1 MLKRYLVFCVAMYIE
16 TVPNRNSPPCILL
29 RESFRDQGKVKHRTL
44 ANVTDWPKHI
54 LTGLRLLLKG
64 HPPSATLSSE
74 SFRITRS
81 LPHGHVEAVLRVV
94 RTLGLDWLLG
104 SKLSPERNLALA
116 MIVARILD
124 PCSKLATARSLDCQT
139 LSSTLAQE
147 CHLEGSIHENEL
159 YAAMDWLV
167 SRQARIENVLA
178 ARHLKEGCLVLYD
191 LTSSYLEGKCC
202 QLGRLGFN
210 RDGKRG
216 KLQIEYGLLCNREG
230 CPVAVEVFEGDTAD
244 PMTLGSQIQ
253 KVRERFGLK
262 RVVIVGDRGM
272 ITQARIDQELRG
284 IEGLAWIGA
293 LRSSQIAGLLQ
304 EGTIAPSLFDEKN
317 LAEIS
322 SPDFPNERLI
332 ACRNPLLAQHRRTKR
347 EALLQA
353 TEVELEKIVLATKR
367 KKRRLHGKAKIAV
380 RVGRLIQNFKMA
392 KHFVL
397 EIEED
402 AFGWKRNEIKIAEEA
417 ALDGMYVVRTC
428 VDQSALSAT
437 ETVERY
443 KDLGAVEQAFRC
455 IKTIDLKVR
464 PIHHRLEGRVRAHV
478 FLCMLAYYLEWHM
491 RKALAPMLFG
501 DDAPREPR
509 EDVVSPK
516 KPSPSAARKARTKK
530 TLDGA
535 PVHSFQTLLA
545 DLSTIVRNSIT
556 PNLEGAP
563 AWQQETEPSALQQK
577 AFDLL
582 KNIPAP

>member
-1 MLKRYLVFCVAMYIE
+1 MYIE

>member
-1 MLKRYLVFCVAMYIE
+1 VYVDIFVAMYIE

-29 RESFRDQGKVKHRTL
+29 RESFRHEGKVKHRTL
-44 ANVTDWPKHI
+44 ANLTDWPKHI

-64 HPPSATLSSE
+64 HPPSTTLSSE

-81 LPHGHVEAVLRVV
+81 LPHGHVQAVLGVAH
-94 RTLGLDWLLG
+94 TLGLDRLLG

-124 PCSKLATARSLDCQT
+124 PGSKLATARSLDCQT

-159 YAAMDWLV
+159 YAAMDWLL
-167 SRQARIENVLA
+167 SHQARIENALA
-178 ARHLKEGCLVLYD
+178 ARHLEEGCLVLYD

-202 QLGRLGFN
+202 ALARLGFN

-230 CPVAVEVFEGDTAD
+230 CPVAVEVFEGHTAD
-244 PMTLGSQIQ
+244 PMTLGHQIK
-253 KVRERFGLK
+253 KVRERFGLR

-272 ITQARIDQELRG
+272 ITQARIDEELRG
-284 IEGLAWIGA
+284 IEGLDWIGA
-293 LRSSQIAGLLQ
+293 LRSSQIAGLLE
-304 EGTIAPSLFDEKN
+304 EGAIAPSLFDEKN

-322 SPDFPNERLI
+322 SPDFPAERLI
-332 ACRNPLLAQHRRTKR
+332 ACRNPFLAQYRRTKR

-353 TEVELEKIVLATKR
+353 TEVELQKILLATR
-367 KKRRLHGKAKIAV
+367 REKRRLRGKAKIAL
-380 RVGRLIQNFKMA
+380 RVGRLIEGFKMA

-397 EIEED
+397 QIEED
-402 AFGWKRNEIKIAEEA
+402 AFSWQRNETKIAEEA
-417 ALDGMYVVRTC
+417 ALDGIYVVRTS
-428 VDQSALSAT
+428 VDQSAMSAP
-437 ETVERY
+437 EAVERY

-455 IKTIDLKVR
+455 IKTVDLKVR

-501 DDAPREPR
+501 DEGPREPR

-545 DLSTIVRNSIT
+545 DLATIVRNSIT

-563 AWQQETEPSALQQK
+563 AWQQETEPSALQRR

>member
-1 MLKRYLVFCVAMYIE
+1 MQMFISMFVAMYIE

-29 RESFRDQGKVKHRTL
+29 RESFRHEGKVKHRTL
-44 ANVTDWPKHI
+44 ANLTDWPKHI
-54 LTGLRLLLKG
+54 LAGLRLLLKG
-64 HPPSATLSSE
+64 HQPSLTVSSE

-81 LPHGHVEAVLRVV
+81 LPHGHVEAVLGVV
-94 RTLGLDWLLG
+94 RTLGLDRLLG

-116 MIVARILD
+116 MIVTRILD
-124 PCSKLATARSLDCQT
+124 PGSKLATARSLDCQT

-167 SRQARIENVLA
+167 SRQARIENALA
-178 ARHLKEGCLVLYD
+178 ARHLEEGCLVLYD

-202 QLGRLGFN
+202 ELARLGFN

-230 CPVAVEVFEGDTAD
+230 CPVAVEVFEGNTAD

-272 ITQARIDQELRG
+272 ITQARIDEELRG

-293 LRSSQIAGLLQ
+293 LRSSQIAGLLE
-304 EGTIAPSLFDEKN
+304 EGAIAPSLFDEKN

-322 SPDFPNERLI
+322 SPDFPAERLI

-347 EALLQA
+347 EALLRA

-367 KKRRLHGKAKIAV
+367 KKRRLRGKAKIAL
-380 RVGRLIQNFKMA
+380 RVGRLIEGFKMA

-397 EIEED
+397 QIEED
-402 AFGWKRNEIKIAEEA
+402 AFGWQRNETKIAEEA
-417 ALDGMYVVRTC
+417 ALDGMYVVRTS
-428 VDQSALSAT
+428 VDQSALSAS
-437 ETVERY
+437 EAVERY

-455 IKTIDLKVR
+455 IKTVDLKVR

-535 PVHSFQTLLA
+535 PVHSFETLLA

-563 AWQQETEPSALQQK
+563 AWQQETEPSALQQR

>member
-1 MLKRYLVFCVAMYIE
+1 MYICADLIAMYIE
-16 TVPNRNSPPCILL
+16 TVANRNSPPCILL
-29 RESFRDQGKVKHRTL
+29 RESFRQEGKVKHRTL
-44 ANVTDWPKHI
+44 ANLTDWPKPI
-54 LTGLRLLLKG
+54 VAGLRLLLKG
-64 HPPSATLSSE
+64 HQPSSTVSSE

-81 LPHGHVEAVLRVV
+81 LPHGHVQAVLGVV
-94 RTLGLDWLLG
+94 RALGLDRLLG

-124 PCSKLATARSLDCQT
+124 PGSKLATARSLDCRT

-167 SRQARIENVLA
+167 SRQARIENALA
-178 ARHLKEGCLVLYD
+178 ARHLEEGCLVLYD

-202 QLGRLGFN
+202 ELARLGFN
-210 RDGKRG
+210 RDGKKG

-244 PMTLGSQIQ
+244 PMTLGSQIK

-262 RVVIVGDRGM
+262 QVVIVGDRGM

-284 IEGLAWIGA
+284 IEGLGWIGA

-304 EGTIAPSLFDEKN
+304 EGTIAPSLFDDKN

-322 SPDFPNERLI
+322 SPDFPDERLI
-332 ACRNPLLAQHRRTKR
+332 ACRNPFLAQYRRAKR
-347 EALLQA
+347 EALLSA
-353 TEVELEKIVLATKR
+353 TEVELQKIAFATKR
-367 KKRRLHGKAKIAV
+367 EKRALRGKTRIAL
-380 RVGRLIQNFKMA
+380 RVGRLIEKFKMA
-392 KHFVL
+392 KHFIL

-402 AFGWKRNEIKIAEEA
+402 SFGWKRDETKIAEEA
-417 ALDGMYVVRTC
+417 ALDGMYVVRTS
-428 VDQSALSAT
+428 VDQSKLSASCA
-437 ETVERY
+437 VERY

-455 IKTIDLKVR
+455 FKTVDLKVR
-464 PIHHRLEGRVRAHV
+464 PVHHRLEGRVRAHV

-501 DDAPREPR
+501 DETSREPR

-516 KPSPSAARKARTKK
+516 KPSQSAARKARTKK

-563 AWQQETEPSALQQK
+563 AWQQETEPSALQQR
-577 AFDLL
+577 ALDLL
-582 KNIPAP
+582 KNLPTA